1 MLEKID
7 HVAIVVKNIDEMLA
21 VLSRTFGFVI
31 TETITAPDGEFKTV
45 LASSGGVRLELIQPL
60 GQQGSIAKFLE
71 QKGGGIHH
79 LSFKVDD
86 IQEEL
91 RSLEG
96 RGVRL
101 VSNKP
106 AAVSESL
113 VAFVH
118 PGSTQGVLVELIQ
131 RAGEDTARSVWSR

>member
-7 HVAIVVKNIDEMLA
+7 HVGIVVKNLDETVEIMSKAFGFA
-21 VLSRTFGFVI
+21 VL
-31 TETITAPDGEFKTV
+31 ETITAPDGEFKTALV
-45 LASSGGVRLELIQPL
+45 SSGGARLELIQPL
-60 GQQGSIAKFLE
+60 GTVGSIAKFLE

-86 IQEEL
+86 IDGEL
-91 RSLEG
+91 SSLAG
-96 RGVRL
+96 KGVRL
-101 VSNKP
+101 VNNKP
-106 AAVSESL
+106 AAVAESL

-131 RAGEDTARSVWSR
+131 RAGDEPAQSVWSR